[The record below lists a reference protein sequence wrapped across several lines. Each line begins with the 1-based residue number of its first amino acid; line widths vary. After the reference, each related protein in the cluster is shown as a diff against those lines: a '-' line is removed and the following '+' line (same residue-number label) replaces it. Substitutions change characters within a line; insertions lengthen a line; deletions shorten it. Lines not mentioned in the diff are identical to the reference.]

1 VQLGYDDGF
10 KHRGSMV
17 YHVTGERIREAGVL
31 GAPDVIDEPYG
42 ELDFNYIYTMNEQ
55 WQFNAKAKNLLQQK
69 RETTQGG
76 LDANSW
82 FEGRNFSLSMTYT
95 F

>member
-1 VQLGYDDGF
+1 
-10 KHRGSMV
+10 MV

-42 ELDFNYIYTMNEQ
+42 ELDLNYIYTVSEQ
-55 WQFNAKAKNLLQQK
+55 LSLNVKAKNVLQQK
-69 RETTQGG
+69 REATQGG

-82 FEGRNFSLSMTYT
+82 YEGRIYSLSMSYN